1 MKRLPDTELEVM
13 KALWSLGEDVPRA
26 ALDQALV
33 EFGWASNTVNTYLSR
48 LAEKS
53 FVSVRREGKG
63 NRYTPLVSREDYL
76 AFDSRSVLSRLYG
89 SSPPEFRGRPGQG
102 RAGPQGCGG
111 AALPAGRAERRVP
124 WLTFSSTWPPSPWAA
139 GAWP

>member
-48 LAEKS
+48 LAEKG

-63 NRYTPLVSREDYL
+63 NLYTPMVSREDYL

-89 SSPPEFRGRPGQG
+89 SSPRNFV
-102 RAGPQGCGG
+102 
-111 AALPAGRAERRVP
+111 AALAKGGLDRKDVEELRS
-124 WLTFSSTWPPSPWAA
+124 LLDELSGGSH
-139 GAWP
+139 G